1 MASIKKNIVANYLG
15 QGWSGLMAVAFLP
28 SYVHHLG
35 SEAYGLIG
43 LFAVVQALVTILDMG
58 MSPVLNREMAR
69 SAHDREARQ
78 HIHDMLR
85 SVEAICFGLAGV
97 IILLGWLSSDYVAQG
112 WLNAEQIPRSE
123 IAHALALMSLVAAFR
138 LCEGIYRGSLF
149 GLEQQIWYNLTYSV
163 ISTIRYLGALAV
175 LVCFSPT
182 IEAFFLWQVG
192 VSLATILILA
202 TRVHLTLPQAPVK
215 ARLSWTAVAGVRRFA
230 GGLMAISFLTM
241 FFLQLDK
248 LLLSR
253 LVSLAELGYYTLAA
267 TAANVMFMVV
277 APVTQAIFPQLVKL
291 SAGNNEPR
299 QASLYHNT
307 TQLVAVI
314 TASASMLIYAFSS
327 GIVFMWSGNQDLTR
341 NTAPLLSILVLG
353 SFINCLSYLPSQLQ
367 IAHGWTSLL
376 LKINATVVMLFIP
389 LMMLI
394 IPIYGVVGAAW
405 GWVTVNVVYFLLIS
419 QFMHI
424 RLLPGHKL
432 KWYLMDILMPTCG
445 AVVAVIVAK
454 QFEPRNYDDRLQWLF
469 FLLFSGVGTAIVSAL
484 FSSSATSYVIKLVR
498 GRYKR

>member
-1 MASIKKNIVANYLG
+1 MASIKKNIIANYLG

-28 SYVHHLG
+28 SYVHYLG

-78 HIHDMLR
+78 HIRDMLR
-85 SVEAICFGLAGV
+85 SVEAICFGFAAV
-97 IILLGWLSSDYVAQG
+97 IILIGWLSSDYVAQG
-112 WLNAEQIPRSE
+112 WLNAEQLPRGE
-123 IAHALALMSLVAAFR
+123 VAHALALMSLVAALR

-163 ISTIRYLGALAV
+163 ISTIRYLGSLAV

-182 IEAFFLWQVG
+182 IGAFFLWQVG

-202 TRVHLTLPQAPVK
+202 MRVHLTLPQAPVK
-215 ARLSWTAVAGVRRFA
+215 ARLSWTAVAGVRKFA
-230 GGLMAISFLTM
+230 GGLIGISFLTM

-267 TAANVMFMVV
+267 TAANAMFMVV
-277 APVTQAIFPQLVKL
+277 VPVTQAIFPQLVKL
-291 SAGNNEPR
+291 SAGNNESR

-307 TQLVAVI
+307 TQLVVVI
-314 TASASMLIYAFSS
+314 TASACALIYVFAS
-327 GIVFMWSGNQDLTR
+327 GIVFMWSGNLDLMR
-341 NTAPLLSILVLG
+341 YTAPLLSILVLG

-376 LKINATVVMLFIP
+376 LKINVTVVVLFIP
-389 LMMLI
+389 AMVLI

-405 GWVTVNVVYFLLIS
+405 GWVTVNVIYFLLLS
-419 QFMHI
+419 QFMHV

-432 KWYLMDILMPTCG
+432 KWYLRDILMPTCG
-445 AVVAVIVAK
+445 AVVAVLIAK

-469 FLLFSGVGTAIVSAL
+469 FLLLSGAGATVASAL
-484 FSSSATSYVIKLVR
+484 FSSSATSYIIKLVR
-498 GRYKR
+498 EWHKR